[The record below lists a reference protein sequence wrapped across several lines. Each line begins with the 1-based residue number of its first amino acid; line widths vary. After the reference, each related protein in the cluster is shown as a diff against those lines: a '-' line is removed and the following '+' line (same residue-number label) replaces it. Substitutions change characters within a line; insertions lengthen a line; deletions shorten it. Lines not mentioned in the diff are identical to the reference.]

1 MDNFEKSRNFFK
13 IADSRK
19 LLRQV
24 SQSNLTRSNIL
35 TLYDTNKTFHF
46 PSIDKYIKR
55 PNPMR
60 TFYKPH
66 SNNIEFKEVKETTKD
81 LKVYSSKIIDV
92 KVLNDEFKKSFI
104 IRKKMSKSHS
114 TNLFQTPVILPKETY
129 KLNQTLHSKFIGE
142 KFDKTLIEKDLN
154 IYRKYSLYIMDLV
167 NRRLKEAQMEFT
179 PFNKQTNITQGNKAL
194 LQNKYILDQL
204 EMTKYQKY
212 IETSAKEI
220 VSKLENRE
228 KEIKKI
234 SYKEIGLNKSFDSII
249 DSVFRKVKYLKQN
262 NLDITADKVINL
274 IHQEVIDITKN
285 IENVTKSPAFIKNFY
300 SLKAKD
306 KFPYKSMSNNNI
318 NIQNQI
324 ISNNTVR
331 NKNLYP
337 IKEGDNESHEQSKI
351 HDRLQRKQRKNW
363 RRNTHSIK
371 IDDNSLS
378 KFKFKHGGND
388 KDPSIEEPKSNIS
401 LNKINSGKDKY
412 FIKNLLNH
420 IDKIGNDQN
429 KVNKSYLSNPKEVN
443 VHKNPLERNLKKKKN
458 DEKIQKENN
467 LFIVGEKRKDIVNK
481 SLEKNKNERISGYN
495 KIKKNVNLKNKKTSK
510 HIIKKLKIIND
521 DQNKNKTEE
530 DKKDNPDQIIEN
542 IIINNDVIDQIV
554 FNNIEDVKIEE
565 ILDDSSKKKKVNDI
579 KGKHNNNI
587 GLDISNDSDYN
598 RQFSDRVYIEN
609 ETRNEEKRESDNN
622 KKKSNQY
629 YKKNTMINIKHEE
642 NLHNK
647 EEASKVSS
655 ESSGTSSFNLDTLGS
670 NKNNNKKNKKKYY
683 FNNQYQQKGLII
695 NQLNNNNL

>member
-429 KVNKSYLSNPKEVN
+429 KVNKSYLRNPKEVN
-443 VHKNPLERNLKKKKN
+443 VHKNPLEINLKKKKN

-495 KIKKNVNLKNKKTSK
+495 KIKKNVNLKNKKTTK

>member
-429 KVNKSYLSNPKEVN
+429 KVNKSYLRNPKEVN

-495 KIKKNVNLKNKKTSK
+495 KIKKNVNLKNKKTTK

>member
-324 ISNNTVR
+324 ISNNTVS

>member
-495 KIKKNVNLKNKKTSK
+495 KIKKNVNLKNKKTTK

>member
-429 KVNKSYLSNPKEVN
+429 KVNKS
-443 VHKNPLERNLKKKKN
+443 
-458 DEKIQKENN
+458 
-467 LFIVGEKRKDIVNK
+467 
-481 SLEKNKNERISGYN
+481 
-495 KIKKNVNLKNKKTSK
+495 
-510 HIIKKLKIIND
+510 
-521 DQNKNKTEE
+521 
-530 DKKDNPDQIIEN
+530 
-542 IIINNDVIDQIV
+542 
-554 FNNIEDVKIEE
+554 
-565 ILDDSSKKKKVNDI
+565 
-579 KGKHNNNI
+579 
-587 GLDISNDSDYN
+587 
-598 RQFSDRVYIEN
+598 
-609 ETRNEEKRESDNN
+609 
-622 KKKSNQY
+622 
-629 YKKNTMINIKHEE
+629 
-642 NLHNK
+642 
-647 EEASKVSS
+647 
-655 ESSGTSSFNLDTLGS
+655 
-670 NKNNNKKNKKKYY
+670 
-683 FNNQYQQKGLII
+683 
-695 NQLNNNNL
+695 

>member
-429 KVNKSYLSNPKEVN
+429 KVNKSYLRNPKEVN